1 MFFILNQ
8 YVVDFINSYGYTDT
22 AEQHVSGKS
31 MDILTLI
38 AGIKF
43 QKEIKRHNDIFVP
56 DISLHLTYDA
66 ISDIDSAKVSLK
78 NGAVYNVY
86 GSRLNRFGVE
96 MDAGFKVEINDKF
109 SVRLSYLG
117 RYREYYQ
124 DHTGIVDFKY
134 KF

>member
-1 MFFILNQ
+1 
-8 YVVDFINSYGYTDT
+8 
-22 AEQHVSGKS
+22 